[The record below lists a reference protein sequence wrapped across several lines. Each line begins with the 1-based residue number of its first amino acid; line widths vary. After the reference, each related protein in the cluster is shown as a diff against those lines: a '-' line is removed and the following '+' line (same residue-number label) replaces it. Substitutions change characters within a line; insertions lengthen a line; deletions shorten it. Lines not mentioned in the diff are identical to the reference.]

1 MPPMLWQLQSATFY
15 ANTMVRRR
23 FFKLRIRLSKRGKFV
38 LSTTALTL
46 GLLFAFLLGPDF
58 GNQSVV
64 VLAILSCLFILFCLW
79 GDLPKKKQISIILLP
94 GFLFTLGVGL
104 FYFVLPARWLTRIIM
119 LSVFAFGFYA
129 TLLAQNIY
137 VISVARSIK
146 LLQAARTIGFLLS
159 VASAF
164 CLYYILFSL
173 HTYLPLVTLGI
184 FTISFFLT
192 ISVIWSV
199 TLKDFITKEELFH
212 ILVLALV
219 LSEIG
224 TFITFWP
231 VSVAFAAIFLTG
243 NFYTFVGLSQHW
255 LEDRL
260 FKRVLWEFIWV
271 AVILFIILFFTARF
285 GG

>member
-1 MPPMLWQLQSATFY
+1 MA
-15 ANTMVRRR
+15 RRR
-23 FFKLRIRLSKRGKFV
+23 FLKYIRFSKRSKFV
-38 LSTTALTL
+38 LSTFLLTF
-46 GLLFAFLLGPDF
+46 GLFLAFLAGANF
-58 GNQSVV
+58 GNQWVTA
-64 VLAILSCLFILFCLW
+64 LAFFSCALTIFSLW
-79 GDLPKKKQISIILLP
+79 GDLPKRRQIIIILLP
-94 GFLFTLGVGL
+94 SFYFTLSIGL

-119 LSVFAFGFYA
+119 LTVFAFGFYA

-173 HTYLPLVTLGI
+173 HTFLPV
-184 FTISFFLT
+184 LT
-192 ISVIWSV
+192 ISIFITSFVLVTTVIWSV
-199 TLKDFITKEELFH
+199 TLKEFIEKTELFH
-212 ILVLALV
+212 ILVLTLV

-224 TFITFWP
+224 TFVAFWP
-231 VSVAFAAIFLTG
+231 VSVAFASIFLAG

-255 LEDRL
+255 LGNRL
-260 FKRVLWEFIWV
+260 FRRVLWEFVWV
-271 AVILFIILFFTARF
+271 AIILFIILFFTARF

>member
-1 MPPMLWQLQSATFY
+1 MA
-15 ANTMVRRR
+15 RRR
-23 FFKLRIRLSKRGKFV
+23 LLKYLRFSKRSKFV
-38 LSTTALTL
+38 LSTLVLT
-46 GLLFAFLLGPDF
+46 GSLLLAFLGGSEF
-58 GNQSVV
+58 GNQWVTI
-64 VLAILSCLFILFCLW
+64 LAFLSCVFTVFSLW
-79 GDLPKKKQISIILLP
+79 GDLPKRKQIFIILLP
-94 GFLFTLGVGL
+94 GFLFTLGIGL

-119 LSVFAFGFYA
+119 LSIFAFGFYA

-137 VISVARSIK
+137 VISVARNIK

-173 HTYLPLVTLGI
+173 HTFLPLVAFGVFI
-184 FTISFFLT
+184 ISFLLIT
-192 ISVIWSV
+192 AVIWSI
-199 TLKDFITKEELFH
+199 TLKEFIGKTEFLH
-212 ILVLALV
+212 ILVLTIV

-224 TFITFWP
+224 TFVTFWP

-271 AVILFIILFFTARF
+271 AVILFVILFFTARF